1 MKKLRIIDTYLEC
14 GLRFFIFSQKGFKMA
29 AEDIQNVKKMTKKI
43 GKNSVHD
50 LTRCACTQAHGLAQ
64 TILNRLGEQTLHMM
78 KVWPSHA
85 PLKKHDKT

>member
-1 MKKLRIIDTYLEC
+1 
-14 GLRFFIFSQKGFKMA
+14 MA

-64 TILNRLGEQTLHMM
+64 TILNSLGDQTLHML
-78 KVWPSHA
+78 KVWLSFDLIWPSHD
-85 PLKKHDKT
+85 PLKKRDRT